1 MLHNKFEFS
10 EFLYME
16 LDRYMEINKKVIKEK
31 HIKVAKLKCELN
43 TLMNTLDRH
52 LKYGHREAKYPINDI
67 LKYIL
72 DFAQKGLVFE
82 TGR

>member
-1 MLHNKFEFS
+1 
-10 EFLYME
+10 
-16 LDRYMEINKKVIKEK
+16 MEINKKVIKEK

-52 LKYGHREAKYPINDI
+52 LKYGHGEAKYPISDI
-67 LKYIL
+67 LKYTL